1 MNTQV
6 ENASCKQIFGNV
18 MEEQLIGDW
27 SCLSVTT
34 DKILLLKAFFFSL
47 RAQKMSMFY
56 KWLCWY
62 LFLYTFSR
70 VPFLI
75 FVLFFSSQYETV
87 VPLEDSVVTEV
98 TATLQEWAV
107 LWKQLY
113 VVRTVLFSL
122 HSIFQIPWMRDMLHG
137 SQPIRKKKTKY
148 KFLDFLFVWWG

>member
-56 KWLCWY
+56 K
-62 LFLYTFSR
+62 
-70 VPFLI
+70 
-75 FVLFFSSQYETV
+75 
-87 VPLEDSVVTEV
+87 
-98 TATLQEWAV
+98 
-107 LWKQLY
+107 
-113 VVRTVLFSL
+113 
-122 HSIFQIPWMRDMLHG
+122 
-137 SQPIRKKKTKY
+137 
-148 KFLDFLFVWWG
+148 